1 MRIVLVSYGSRGDL
15 EPLAALGL
23 ALKARGVD
31 VHVCAPPDLVGLMEE
46 IGVGHSPVGGPVRAL
61 ATGAIR
67 GTARK
72 PLPDVAAELTASAYE
87 AVLGAADNADLVLA
101 SGVVPVAAAARG
113 VAEKLGVGFIGAT
126 YTPIFLPSRQHPPV
140 PWPGQVIPPEV
151 TANDQLW
158 ELNDRHVH
166 GIFGPPINAFRE
178 SVGLPAVDN
187 VRDYIHTKRP
197 LLACDPVIGPW
208 LLPDDHEVVQTGAWI
223 RDDERLLPPDLQG
236 YLAAGDAPVY
246 VGFGS
251 MPLPAAEPIARV
263 AIEAVRATGRRILL
277 GSGWAG
283 LAPIDDRDD
292 CFVIGEVNQQELFR
306 HVAAV
311 VHHGGAGT
319 THTAARAG
327 APQVIVPQ
335 VADQPYWGRRVG
347 DLGIG
352 TRHQGPAPTAGS
364 LADALR
370 IVLEPG
376 VAVRAR
382 EVAGTLRTEGAA
394 VAADLLVS
402 AR

>member
-15 EPLAALGL
+15 EPLAALAL
-23 ALKARGVD
+23 ALRANGVE
-31 VHVCAPPDLVGLMEE
+31 VHVCAPPDLGDLMEG
-46 IGVGHSPVGGPVRAL
+46 IGVEHSPVGGPVRAL

-67 GTARK
+67 GTSRR
-72 PLPDVAAELTASAYE
+72 PLPEVAAELTADAYS
-87 AVLGAADNADLVLA
+87 AVLPAARDADLVLGA
-101 SGVVPVAAAARG
+101 GVIPVAAAARG
-113 VAEKLGVGFIGAT
+113 VAEKLGIAYVGASF
-126 YTPIFLPSRQHPPV
+126 TPTFLPSQQHPPV

-151 TANDQLW
+151 TDNRGLW

-178 SVGLPAVDN
+178 SVGLPAVDS

-197 LLACDPVIGPW
+197 LLASDPVIGPW
-208 LLPDDHEVVQTGAWI
+208 LQPADLDAVQTGAWM
-223 RDDERLLPPDLQG
+223 RHDHRSLPAELEAF
-236 YLAAGDAPVY
+236 LSAGDPPVY

-251 MPLPAAEPIARV
+251 MPLPAAEPIARI
-263 AIEAVRATGRRILL
+263 AIEAVRARGCRTLL

-292 CFVIGEVNQQELFR
+292 SFVIGEVNQQALFGR
-306 HVAAV
+306 VAAV

-335 VADQPYWGRRVG
+335 VADQPYWGGRVT

-352 TRHQGPAPTAGS
+352 TRHEGSAPTVES
-364 LADALR
+364 LAEALTM
-370 IVLEPG
+370 VSEPQ
-376 VAVRAR
+376 VAVRAG
-382 EVAGTLRTEGAA
+382 EVAGMVRTDGAP
-394 VAADLLVS
+394 VAAALLVAGS
-402 AR
+402 